1 MELSKFADKLNENK
15 EEKVIE
21 ISEVKAEDI
30 MPKLTDYKK
39 VLEEDKENK

>member
-1 MELSKFADKLNENK
+1 MELSKFATELTENK

-30 MPKLTDYKK
+30 MPKLNEYKK
-39 VLEEDKENK
+39 VLEEDKEQ